1 MSPSYGSRGPQDTGS
16 KCLSRRP
23 WGFMSWVG
31 MTWPMRI
38 EFQGECLPFILVPIS
53 VASDFFQGAMPA
65 MFIASRIVFLCVS

>member
-1 MSPSYGSRGPQDTGS
+1 
-16 KCLSRRP
+16 
-23 WGFMSWVG
+23 